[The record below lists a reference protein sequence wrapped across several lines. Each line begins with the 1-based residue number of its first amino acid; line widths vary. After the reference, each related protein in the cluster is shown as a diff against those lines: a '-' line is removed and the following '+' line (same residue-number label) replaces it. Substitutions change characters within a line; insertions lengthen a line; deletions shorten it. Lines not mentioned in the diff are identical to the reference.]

1 MVVARFLCTIMHGK
15 ITLNIQL
22 TIGQVANCR
31 LTGKLKTKVQ
41 NIMIGNVWNVNLLT
55 RLESCSKHFCPF
67 SIRILL
73 TP

>member
-1 MVVARFLCTIMHGK
+1 MGIK

-55 RLESCSKHFCPF
+55 RLESCSKH
-67 SIRILL
+67 LL
-73 TP
+73 NTLVACADATSMHTMDTD